1 MLLPVT
7 CFVHLPQQPFTKR
20 CVLVEW
26 VLGVREVDR
35 VFDLISVVRWVCAHV
50 RPDFG
55 GRVRKNRK
63 LALLH
68 VETLTLADVVVRT
81 DRDLQLTDCV
91 TATQDHSAVACMME
105 VSIPVI
111 RTRVIGV
118 MNCINFTSEYIVIP
132 ADEVAFIGSV
142 NSQG

>member
-7 CFVHLPQQPFTKR
+7 CFVHLPQQPFTKS

-68 VETLTLADVVVRT
+68 VETLALTDVVVRT

-91 TATQDHSAVACMME
+91 L
-105 VSIPVI
+105 
-111 RTRVIGV
+111 GV